1 MVALHFMM
9 SGAAVLS
16 SYASPSLAS
25 RRDAGVRGKAAWV
38 AAITLFTHL
47 LILAYDHARAFR
59 AFNWGDRGLERLR
72 ILKEFAGLKG
82 AVLPAMTGSP
92 IVPGEYL
99 FVLLPWR
106 LWGAAGVIC
115 LQIGL
120 ATLAAWLVARLAGR
134 VSSWPQAPLVC
145 GLAYAFLPQN
155 LAFSHQ
161 LVTEAIVT
169 PLCVVWL
176 YALLAAIRG
185 RTMGLFLLAGGC
197 LGVAILTRPVVLL
210 MLPAC
215 FVLALACPGAR
226 PELRRPGLYA
236 MAGVALAP
244 FLAWAAIFTVQT
256 GHPGYNS
263 GSANLAWNL
272 RSKVLITENANGIDP
287 PADVKAMEAGIPLG
301 RFLGEVRLHP
311 VPFAKAFALDTA
323 TVFLRG
329 NTTKITVDY
338 LGIGR
343 DSPGWRQSLIY
354 ASDARKEWI
363 RQMADPV
370 YLLEA
375 AGSLLTG
382 LFFVVCFAAMAVT
395 GWRLVRG
402 KARLDSDRLF
412 LTIVAGAWL
421 LNVFLGAQMVDQS
434 QGRLRNPAEA
444 ALILFV
450 ASLAWGRPA
459 GLRQGRKGGIGPR
472 ALG

>member
-92 IVPGEYL
+92 IVPGNISSCCCPGGCGGGGGHL
-99 FVLLPWR
+99 PSDWSGNAGRMAGGAIGGACVFVAA
-106 LWGAAGVIC
+106 GAAG
-115 LQIGL
+115 LRAGL
-120 ATLAAWLVARLAGR
+120 CFSAAD
-134 VSSWPQAPLVC
+134 
-145 GLAYAFLPQN
+145 
-155 LAFSHQ
+155 LAFPHQ

-215 FVLALACPGAR
+215 FALALACPGAR

-236 MAGVALAP
+236 MAGWRWRR
-244 FLAWAAIFTVQT
+244 FWH
-256 GHPGYNS
+256 GRRSYHPDGASWLQFGQCQS
-263 GSANLAWNL
+263 GL
-272 RSKVLITENANGIDP
+272 E
-287 PADVKAMEAGIPLG
+287 PA
-301 RFLGEVRLHP
+301 
-311 VPFAKAFALDTA
+311 
-323 TVFLRG
+323 
-329 NTTKITVDY
+329 
-338 LGIGR
+338 
-343 DSPGWRQSLIY
+343 
-354 ASDARKEWI
+354 
-363 RQMADPV
+363 
-370 YLLEA
+370 
-375 AGSLLTG
+375 
-382 LFFVVCFAAMAVT
+382 
-395 GWRLVRG
+395 
-402 KARLDSDRLF
+402 
-412 LTIVAGAWL
+412 
-421 LNVFLGAQMVDQS
+421 
-434 QGRLRNPAEA
+434 
-444 ALILFV
+444 
-450 ASLAWGRPA
+450 
-459 GLRQGRKGGIGPR
+459 
-472 ALG
+472 